1 LYGLSDPLS
10 NAFTLRKGNDKIDRI
25 GCGIAFRF
33 RIQQKPRGGKDGKG
47 VGKTVRNTFRGGVHP
62 AEHKELSRDVR
73 LRLYDP
79 QGEMVFPLQQH
90 IGKPAKP
97 IVQKGDTVL
106 VGQRIA
112 EADGF
117 VSAHIYS
124 SCSGKV
130 KAIEKRRV
138 LTGGTAECIVIDND
152 RLFTPAADYSQRES
166 EGDLS
171 SNEILQRVQ
180 DAGIVGLGGAGFPT
194 HVKLKP
200 KDPDA
205 IEYVIANGA
214 ECEPYLTCN
223 DQLMRTHAPAIVEGL
238 ELVLQLFPN
247 AEGVICIEDNKPEA
261 IHAMEIAASG
271 KQRISV
277 HTMITKYPQG
287 GERSLIQAVT
297 GIDFPISK
305 LPADVGCIVQ
315 NVGTLYAIQRAVLYH
330 EPLFSQCFTLTG
342 EAVKEPAN
350 FFVRVGTS
358 YAELLEACG
367 GVKEGKTAVK
377 ALAGGPM
384 MGIAMS
390 DLNVPIQKQNNGLTL
405 LAEDPVEQAEK
416 LMTACLRCGRC
427 TTVCPVGLMPQLMA
441 DAAIAGDLQRY
452 EKKLYGLECIQCG
465 SCTVACPAKRPLMQT
480 FKQAKAEIQ
489 EKKKREGGG
498 QK

>member
-1 LYGLSDPLS
+1 M
-10 NAFTLRKGNDKIDRI
+10 K
-25 GCGIAFRF
+25 
-33 RIQQKPRGGKDGKG
+33 
-47 VGKTVRNTFRGGVHP
+47 NTFRGGVHP
-62 AEHKELSRDVR
+62 EEHKELSREAR
-73 LRLYDP
+73 LRLFDP

-97 IVQKGDTVL
+97 IVKKGDEVL
-106 VGQRIA
+106 VGQKIA

-138 LTGGTAECIVIDND
+138 LTGGMLECIVIDND
-152 RLFTPAADYSQRES
+152 RQFTPAADYSVREDTANLSTS
-166 EGDLS
+166 E
-171 SNEILQRVQ
+171 IIQRVQ

-238 ELVLQLFPN
+238 ELVLRLFPN

-277 HTMITKYPQG
+277 RTMITKYPQG
-287 GERSLIQAVT
+287 GERSLIQAVA
-297 GIDFPISK
+297 GVDFPISK

-330 EPLFSQCFTLTG
+330 EPLYCQCFTLTG
-342 EAVKEPAN
+342 EAVNEPSN

-367 GVKEGKTAVK
+367 GVKPGTEAVK

-384 MGIAMS
+384 MGIAMGS
-390 DLNVPIQKQNNGLTL
+390 LDVPVQKQNNGLTL
-405 LAEDPVEQAEK
+405 LAEDPVVNAEK
-416 LMTACLRCGRC
+416 LMTACLHCGRC

-441 DAAIAGDLQRY
+441 DAAIANDLERY

>member
-1 LYGLSDPLS
+1 M
-10 NAFTLRKGNDKIDRI
+10 
-25 GCGIAFRF
+25 
-33 RIQQKPRGGKDGKG
+33 
-47 VGKTVRNTFRGGVHP
+47 RNTFRGGVHP
-62 AEHKELSRDVR
+62 EERKVLSREAR
-73 LRLYDP
+73 LRLFNP
-79 QGEMVFPLQQH
+79 SGEMVFPLQQH

-97 IVQKGDTVL
+97 LVQKGDAVL

-112 EADGF
+112 EADGM

-130 KAIEKRRV
+130 KAVEKRRV
-138 LTGGTAECIVIDND
+138 LSGDMAECIVIDND
-152 RLFTPAADYSQRES
+152 GQFTCAADYSVRDSES
-166 EGDLS
+166 NLS
-171 SNEILQRVQ
+171 VNEIVQRVQ
-180 DAGIVGLGGAGFPT
+180 DAGVVGLGGAGFPT
-194 HVKLKP
+194 HVKLRP
-200 KDPDA
+200 KNPDA

-223 DQLMRTHAPAIVEGL
+223 DQLMRTNAPAIVEGL
-238 ELVLQLFPN
+238 ELVLRMFPN

-261 IHAMEIAASG
+261 IHAMEIAVSG

-297 GIDFPISK
+297 GVDFPISK

-342 EAVKEPAN
+342 EAVAEPAN
-350 FFVRVGTS
+350 FMVRVGTS
-358 YAELLEACG
+358 YRELLEANG
-367 GVKEGKTAVK
+367 GLKPGTEAVK

-384 MGIAMS
+384 MGVAMGS
-390 DLNVPIQKQNNGLTL
+390 LDVPIQKQNNGLTL
-405 LAEDPVEQAEK
+405 LAEDPVAQAEK
-416 LMTACLRCGRC
+416 LMTACLHCGRC

-441 DAAIAGDLQRY
+441 DAAIAGDLDRY
-452 EKKLYGLECIQCG
+452 ERKLYGLECIQCG

-489 EKKKREGGG
+489 AKKKREGGG

>member
-1 LYGLSDPLS
+1 M
-10 NAFTLRKGNDKIDRI
+10 
-25 GCGIAFRF
+25 
-33 RIQQKPRGGKDGKG
+33 
-47 VGKTVRNTFRGGVHP
+47 RNTFRGGVHP
-62 AEHKELSRDVR
+62 EEHKELSRDAR
-73 LRLYDP
+73 LRLFNP
-79 QGEMVFPLQQH
+79 KGEMVFPLQQH
-90 IGKPAKP
+90 IGKPAKA
-97 IVQKGDTVL
+97 IVQKGDAVL
-106 VGQRIA
+106 VGQKIA

-130 KAIEKRRV
+130 KGIEKRRV
-138 LTGGTAECIVIDND
+138 LGGGMAECIVIDND
-152 RLFTPAADYSQRES
+152 GQFSPLADYSERDS
-166 EGDLS
+166 ADSLS
-171 SNEILQRVQ
+171 ANEIIQRVQ

-200 KDPDA
+200 KDPEA
-205 IEYVIANGA
+205 IEFVIANGA

-238 ELVLQLFPN
+238 ELVLHLFPN

-277 HTMITKYPQG
+277 QTMITKYPQG
-287 GERSLIQAVT
+287 GERSLIQAAT

-305 LPADVGCIVQ
+305 LPADAGCIVQ

-330 EPLFSQCFTLTG
+330 EPLFSQCFTVTG
-342 EAVKEPAN
+342 EAVSEPGN

-358 YAELLEACG
+358 YAELLEECD
-367 GVKEGKTAVK
+367 GVKAGTEAAK

-384 MGIAMS
+384 MGIAMAS
-390 DLNVPIQKQNNGLTL
+390 LDVPIQKQNNGLTL
-405 LAEDPVEQAEK
+405 LAEDPVVAAEK
-416 LMTACLRCGRC
+416 LMTACLHCGRC

-441 DAAIAGDLQRY
+441 DAAIAGDLERY

-489 EKKKREGGG
+489 AKKKREGGG